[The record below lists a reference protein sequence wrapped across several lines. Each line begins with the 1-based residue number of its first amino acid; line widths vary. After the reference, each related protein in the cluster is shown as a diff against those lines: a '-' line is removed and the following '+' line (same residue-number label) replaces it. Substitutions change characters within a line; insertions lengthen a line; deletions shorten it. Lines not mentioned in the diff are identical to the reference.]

1 MKLRDFMRRIAI
13 VFLLSVYAAG
23 LGAQWLAPAGYAKQ
37 FRETPSARP
46 SRSFWLGTDALGRDA
61 FARLLYGSR
70 VSLLLAPAAALVA
83 TLLAALVGGVA
94 GYAGGWAGGA
104 ILRITDLVLSL
115 PWLFLLLT
123 VRALLPLNT
132 PPAQSLVIT
141 FLLLGLLGW
150 AAPARVIGAAAHAL
164 ARDDFVLQARARGCR
179 QLRILTAHLLPNLKP
194 ILIAQFW
201 IAVPVFILSEA
212 SLGFLGLGVGE
223 PLASWGSLL
232 RELENVNAVT
242 ANPWML
248 APLLLLVMVVG
259 CFHLLAPLEDL
270 SK

>member
-1 MKLRDFMRRIAI
+1 MKIRNRVRRLA
-13 VFLLSVYAAG
+13 VGFLLLVYGAG
-23 LGAQWLAPAGYAKQ
+23 CGAPWLAPAGYAKQ
-37 FRETPSARP
+37 FRETPGARP
-46 SRSFWLGTDALGRDA
+46 SGRFWLGTDALGRDA

-70 VSLLLAPAAALVA
+70 VSLLLAPAAALLA
-83 TLLAALVGGVA
+83 TLLAAVAGGVA
-94 GYAGGWAGGA
+94 GYFGGWAGGA
-104 ILRITDLVLSL
+104 LLRVADLFVSL

-123 VRALLPLNT
+123 VRAVLPLNT
-132 PPAQSLVIT
+132 PPGQSLLLT

-150 AAPARVIGAAAHAL
+150 AAPARVIGAAARSL
-164 ARDDFVLQARARGCR
+164 AAGDFIMQARAQGCR
-179 QLRILTAHLLPNLKP
+179 RLRLVAAHLLPNLKP
-194 ILIAQFW
+194 VLIAQFW

-232 RELENVNAVT
+232 RELENVNAVA
-242 ANPWML
+242 ANPWMV

-259 CFHLLAPLEDL
+259 CFHALAPLEDL